1 MSPLP
6 TGLLLPDSVLV
17 EPWFGV
23 FSLFVAFNTVI
34 YLGLTLAKF
43 VPWPAQVHP
52 SAVRAIIQPP
62 EEVHEM
68 TVRKRWTWRD
78 QEDPVKRMRAA
89 TAAQTIPL
97 ALGLVG
103 ALTLV
108 IGLINALLYFT
119 DIGPFVLVGAG
130 YGLILIIVAQ
140 VLARTQVPDVVSVW
154 VWTILM
160 LVLVAE
166 TSWRAA
172 VLDSAVV
179 LTYATIALMTIAP
192 ISVSWTSGITGA
204 LIGLIPIG
212 IAGAIVSLVDTLSW
226 VIAAATAALASLV
239 LLQLRLAGIT
249 RLAIEQARAQTLAST
264 DPLTGAFSRTGLI
277 ALAPT
282 FAQSAQREGAPVGVV
297 LCDIT
302 HLDELNADYGFEYG
316 GEALSATYRALR
328 STLPAG
334 SLIARWTGSGF
345 LGLVDDPAPDADA
358 VVAAVGDALI
368 TSGVAL
374 GKRPIELKAGCAS
387 GAPGEVTLEDLVARA
402 TASARA

>member
-249 RLAIEQARAQTLAST
+249 RLAIE
-264 DPLTGAFSRTGLI
+264 
-277 ALAPT
+277 
-282 FAQSAQREGAPVGVV
+282 
-297 LCDIT
+297 
-302 HLDELNADYGFEYG
+302 
-316 GEALSATYRALR
+316 
-328 STLPAG
+328 
-334 SLIARWTGSGF
+334 
-345 LGLVDDPAPDADA
+345 
-358 VVAAVGDALI
+358 
-368 TSGVAL
+368 
-374 GKRPIELKAGCAS
+374 
-387 GAPGEVTLEDLVARA
+387 
-402 TASARA
+402 

>member
-6 TGLLLPDSVLV
+6 TGLLLPDSVLA

-23 FSLFVAFNTVI
+23 FALFVAFNTVI

-43 VPWPAQVHP
+43 IPWPAQVHP
-52 SAVRAIIQPP
+52 RTVRALIRSD
-62 EEVHEM
+62 EEDHSM
-68 TVRKRWTWRD
+68 TVRKPWTWRD
-78 QEDPVKRMRAA
+78 QKDPIQRMRAA

-108 IGLINALLYFT
+108 IGLINTLLYYSVVGPLVV
-119 DIGPFVLVGAG
+119 IGAA
-130 YGLILIIVAQ
+130 YGLVLIVVAQ
-140 VLARTQVPDVVSVW
+140 VLARSQVPDQVSVW
-154 VWTILM
+154 TWTILM

-192 ISVSWTSGITGA
+192 ISMTWPSGITGA

-226 VIAAATAALASLV
+226 TIAALTAALASLV

-249 RLAIEQARAQTLAST
+249 RLAVEQARAQTLAST
-264 DPLTGAFSRTGLI
+264 DPITGAFSRTGLI
-277 ALAPT
+277 ALA
-282 FAQSAQREGAPVGVV
+282 SAFGESAERAGTPVGVV
-297 LCDIT
+297 ICDIS
-302 HLDELNADYGFEYG
+302 HLDHLNADYGFEYG
-316 GEALSATYRALR
+316 AEVLGATYRALR
-328 STLPAG
+328 STLPPG
-334 SLIARWTGSGF
+334 TLIARWTGAGF
-345 LGLVDDPAPDADA
+345 LGLMNGPAPDPTVVVTQVGEALA
-358 VVAAVGDALI
+358 V
-368 TSGVAL
+368 TGVAL
-374 GKRPIELKAGCAS
+374 GKRPIALTAGCAS
-387 GAPGEVTLEDLVARA
+387 GAPGEVTLEELVARA
-402 TASARA
+402 TAHSHS